1 MDDDRLVKVV
11 MLEALELGSKVRW
24 VKGLNQSLER
34 CGWRGLD
41 VMALN
46 GVTAK
51 EVKQVL
57 KDTMWR
63 RARAD
68 WREEAMGKLKLEMTG
83 RLSEGFSAGAV
94 MRRLGSLTETL
105 ARQTC
110 LSHAGIREP
119 NLLMTGRLM
128 ESECNA

>member
-1 MDDDRLVKVV
+1 MIDFWVHVMRMDDGRLVKVV
-11 MLEALELGSKVRW
+11 MLETLELGSKVGW
-24 VKGLNQSLER
+24 VMGMHQSLER

-57 KDTMWR
+57 KDTVWR

-68 WREEAMGKLKLEMTG
+68 
-83 RLSEGFSAGAV
+83 
-94 MRRLGSLTETL
+94 
-105 ARQTC
+105 
-110 LSHAGIREP
+110 
-119 NLLMTGRLM
+119 
-128 ESECNA
+128 